1 MPTTCEKSVKGVLLH
16 QDTAPTHR
24 PDFTMTTIDDC
35 DFELTDHH
43 PQLFSGS
50 GTKDLHVFLNLK
62 KHLAGAH
69 FTTDDDVVDAGEVC
83 LNVLDK
89 VPGISEYRF
98 LAPSSKLCQNWL
110 RR

>member
-1 MPTTCEKSVKGVLLH
+1 M
-16 QDTAPTHR
+16 
-24 PDFTMTTIDDC
+24 
-35 DFELTDHH
+35 
-43 PQLFSGS
+43 
-50 GTKDLHVFLNLK
+50 FLNLK

-69 FTTDDDVVDAGEVC
+69 FTTNGDVVDAGEVC

-98 LAPSSKLCQNWL
+98 PAPSSKFYQNWL